1 MLDSGFSFI
10 GDTHIGRRFR
20 TGVPLNRLGEREEL
34 IYNLFTEKLYDNN
47 HNIHTIIHLGDLFDR
62 PTVGYD
68 DLFRTFNIIKG
79 AAEQYPFRNYYFI
92 QGNHD
97 MSRNREMVTAF
108 GILKT
113 LLRDTENVIFID
125 DEVLVDGNLTFVPYT
140 KNEEFIKYYNFLPV
154 YKNMTLFGHF
164 DEPFPH
170 YIFKDF
176 LNVVTG
182 HIHIPREENN
192 IIVIGSIIPMTFG
205 EDPAGKLYRTLT
217 LSEFEA
223 VQNNPYDKEGEWRD
237 YCYRVILRDGETLPE
252 NPGCRQLISIKKDDL
267 EILPENL
274 LESLSDFP
282 NFDMDSLLKK
292 VLEETGL
299 FDEIY
304 KRYLELR
311 AELNV

>member
-34 IYNLFTEKLYDNN
+34 IYNLFTEKLYDTN
-47 HNIHTIIHLGDLFDR
+47 HNIHTIVHLGDLFDR

-79 AAEQYPFRNYYFI
+79 AAEQYSFRNYYFI

-125 DEVLVDGNLTFVPYT
+125 DEVLVDGNLAFIPYT
-140 KNEEFIKYYNFLPV
+140 KNEEFIKHYNFLPV

-164 DEPFPH
+164 DEPFPY

-176 LNVVTG
+176 SSVVTG

-192 IIVIGSIIPMTFG
+192 IIVTGSIIPMTFG
-205 EDPAGKLYRTLT
+205 EDPTGKLYRTLT

-237 YCYRVILRDGETLPE
+237 YCYRVMLKDGETLPE
-252 NPGCRQLISIKKDDL
+252 NPGCRQLILVKKDDL
-267 EILPENL
+267 ENLPENL
-274 LESLSDFP
+274 LESLEDFS
-282 NFDMDSLLKK
+282 NFDIDSLLKK
-292 VLEETGL
+292 ALEETGL

-304 KRYLELR
+304 KKYLELR